1 MKVRH
6 FLGHT
11 AGLAGWTET
20 VTLEDIYDAEKSTTL
35 LARHCT
41 FVPIL
46 RMPAGSRDTLSRKPV
61 ESFCEDIVKALESSD
76 VPDQFD
82 DIEDQDIDVV
92 WVTLTEPALIVLNA
106 ELKLRLCGD
115 ESPKLFAAAK
125 RLHNLFVITL
135 DDEVLVE
142 LWVTHFDIL
151 QAEDLADVAED
162 RRTVNGET
170 KAAGIGKRSP
180 HPRVLDRHRVF
191 AADEDHLCVF
201 IEADGP
207 FSRTRLE
214 FCSAAEAALDNLT
227 ADLRA

>member
-1 MKVRH
+1 MR
-6 FLGHT
+6 
-11 AGLAGWTET
+11 
-20 VTLEDIYDAEKSTTL
+20 
-35 LARHCT
+35 AR
-41 FVPIL
+41 
-46 RMPAGSRDTLSRKPV
+46 S
-61 ESFCEDIVKALESSD
+61 
-76 VPDQFD
+76 
-82 DIEDQDIDVV
+82 
-92 WVTLTEPALIVLNA
+92 
-106 ELKLRLCGD
+106 
-115 ESPKLFAAAK
+115 LFAAAK
-125 RLHNLFVITL
+125 RLYNLFVITL

-142 LWVTHFDIL
+142 LRVTHFDVL

-214 FCSAAEAALDNLT
+214 FCSAAEAALDISPPISARN
-227 ADLRA
+227 ADQISSRLGPKNDLKYPKTTSPTCSMADEYSESCAVVARLIGLE